1 MKKNDSWRRK
11 DPYSERDDG
20 RHRFPIPSRGFVLDV
35 LEERGKPM
43 GFDELVR
50 ILGLRGRERQAMEKR
65 LHAMVRDGQLIRNR
79 RDEYCLMNHIPII
92 AGRVIGHRDGFGFV
106 VPDDGEEDIYLAPRQ
121 MREVFHGDRVAVRIK
136 GRDRRGRPEGS
147 LVEVLERATD
157 EVVGRFFQESGIGF
171 VVPDNPRISH
181 QITIPPRKKGGAKHG
196 QIVLAQIIEPPT
208 PHNQPIGRVTRV
220 LGNDNDPGMETQIA
234 VHAHGLPHRWPE
246 AVQRE
251 TADFPKQ
258 VSPAAKHDRV
268 DLRDVPL
275 VTIDGADARDFDDA
289 VYCERAGSGW
299 RLLVAIADVAHYVRP
314 GSALDREAIER
325 GTSVYFP
332 NSVIPM
338 LPEALSNGLCSLN
351 PKVDRLCMVCE
362 MRVNRNGQVTR
373 SKFFEGVMRSQAR
386 LTYGQVA
393 AMLVDKE
400 ARLRK
405 RFDAVLPHLENL
417 HDLFKAFLRARRKRG
432 ALDFDIPE
440 VRMHFDTAGKIKRIV
455 PYERND
461 AHRIIEECMIA
472 ANVQAARFLGK
483 YRLPA
488 LYRVH
493 DAPDAERVEE
503 LRGFLDTLGLKLP
516 AAKRLTPQHYTKL
529 IEQVMKRPD
538 KVLIET
544 VLLRSLALAVYQ
556 PANIGHFGLALDTY
570 AHFTSPIRRYP
581 DLLVHR
587 GIKHVLQGG
596 KVKAFRYAQ
605 KDMQALGE
613 RSSMLERRAEEA
625 TREAMEWLK
634 CEFMLDKVGEE
645 FDGLISGVTDFG
657 LFVQLNDIQIEGLVH
672 VTSLDRDY
680 YQHDR
685 VHHRLVG
692 ERSGKVYR
700 LMDPIRVRVVRANLE
715 ERKIDFEPAEREL
728 PARGQSGHR
737 RRRRSGARKSR

>member
-1 MKKNDSWRRK
+1 MNKNDSWRRA
-11 DPYSERDDG
+11 DPYQENDSG
-20 RHRFPIPSRGFVLDV
+20 RYSFRIPSRGYVLDV
-35 LEERGKPM
+35 LEERGRPM
-43 GFDELVR
+43 SFRELAR
-50 ILGLRGRERQAMEKR
+50 TLRLKGRERQAMEKR
-65 LHAMVRDGQLIRNR
+65 LNAMVRDGQLIRNR
-79 RDEYCLMNHIPII
+79 RDEFCLMNHIPII
-92 AGRVIGHRDGFGFV
+92 AGRVVGHRDGFGFV
-106 VPDDGEEDIYLAPRQ
+106 VPDEGEEDIYLAPRQ

-147 LVEVLERATD
+147 LVEVLERRTA

-171 VVPDNPRISH
+171 VVPDNTRVSH

-196 QIVLAQIIEPPT
+196 QIVLAEIIEPPT
-208 PHNQPIGRVTRV
+208 AHNQPIGRIVRV
-220 LGNDNDPGMETQIA
+220 LGNDADPGMETLIA
-234 VHAHGLPHRWPE
+234 VHAHGLPNQWPKS
-246 AVQRE
+246 VQRE
-251 TADFPKQ
+251 TGKFPRQ
-258 VSPAAKHDRV
+258 VPAAAKRDRV
-268 DLRDVPL
+268 DLRGVPL

-289 VYCERAGSGW
+289 VYCEKAGSGW
-299 RLLVAIADVAHYVRP
+299 RVLVAIADVAHYVKP
-314 GSALDREAIER
+314 DSPLDREAVER

-362 MRVNRNGQVTR
+362 MRVNKNGQVSQ
-373 SKFFEGVMRSQAR
+373 SKFFEAVMRSKAR

-393 AMLVDKE
+393 AMLVRGDAKLR
-400 ARLRK
+400 ARFRS
-405 RFDAVLPHLENL
+405 VLPHLENL
-417 HDLFKAFLRARRKRG
+417 YGVFKAFLRARRRRG

-440 VRMHFDTAGKIKRIV
+440 VRMHFDSSGRINRIV

-472 ANVQAARFLGK
+472 ANVQAAKFLRK
-483 YRLPA
+483 HRVPT

-503 LRGFLDTLGLKLP
+503 LRGFLGTLGIKLP
-516 AAKRLTPQHYTKL
+516 TTKRLTPQHYSG
-529 IEQVMKRPD
+529 IIDQVIKRPD
-538 KVLIET
+538 KFLIET

-556 PANIGHFGLALDTY
+556 PDDIGHFGLGLDTY

-581 DLLVHR
+581 DLVVHR
-587 GIKHVLQGG
+587 GIKHVLRGA
-596 KVKAFRYAQ
+596 KAKDFRYSK
-605 KDMQALGE
+605 KDMESLGE
-613 RSSMLERRAEEA
+613 RTSMLERRAEDA
-625 TREAMEWLK
+625 TREAMDWLK
-634 CEFMLDKVGEE
+634 CEFMQDKVGEE

-672 VTSLDRDY
+672 VTSLDSDY

-700 LMDPIRVRVVRANLE
+700 LTDPIRVRVIRASLE
-715 ERKIDFEPAEREL
+715 DRKIDFEPAEEA
-728 PARGQSGHR
+728 PKRGRRAHTGA
-737 RRRRSGARKSR
+737 RRRRSRGKH